1 MTKNSGDVIL
11 RDRMQFTLSN
21 TGDQTTLYGRVDLSA
36 YVNPI
41 DRSGLSIKSIYFHLR
56 NQDGTQSGLANTGMM
71 SPVGDWESA
80 APTSGDVSAMKIY
93 ATTRAYENASEV
105 GIASPD
111 VLCVEEIWSVV
122 GKGPLGADTT
132 QNAAPLVLHNQW
144 YGPEDLHPQG
154 YTVVSDLL
162 VGVAVDK
169 WITLKDQT
177 IEIDILMIAE
187 PVKVTEKRLNEI
199 LSQAQDL

>member
-1 MTKNSGDVIL
+1 
-11 RDRMQFTLSN
+11 
-21 TGDQTTLYGRVDLSA
+21 
-36 YVNPI
+36 
-41 DRSGLSIKSIYFHLR
+41 
-56 NQDGTQSGLANTGMM
+56 
-71 SPVGDWESA
+71 
-80 APTSGDVSAMKIY
+80 MKIY

-111 VLCVEEIWSVV
+111 VLCVDETWSVV
-122 GKGPLGADTT
+122 GRGPDGTGLE
-132 QNAAPLVLHNQW
+132 QNAAPLVLHNQY

-162 VGVAVDK
+162 IGVAVDS